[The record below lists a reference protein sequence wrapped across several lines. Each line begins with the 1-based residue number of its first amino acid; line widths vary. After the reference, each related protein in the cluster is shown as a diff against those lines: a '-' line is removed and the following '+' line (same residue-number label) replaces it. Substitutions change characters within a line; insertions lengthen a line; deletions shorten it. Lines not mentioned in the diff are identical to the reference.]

1 MARSVIWTAI
11 FALIAGILQ
20 STLLGR
26 LAIYGTVPDLALGI
40 LIYSAYLNGTMTGQL
55 AGFCSGILLDF
66 LSASPLGLNALL
78 RTMLGAAGG
87 LLRWALF
94 LDALF
99 LPMALIAGATLGK
112 ALALFALHF
121 LFPGAVPSYHLFEPV
136 LWTELL
142 LNITTAPLL
151 FFFLKY
157 FNPLLSIRREN

>member
-1 MARSVIWTAI
+1 MARSVVWTAI
-11 FALIAGILQ
+11 FALVAGILQ

-26 LAIYGTVPDLALGI
+26 LAVYGTVPDLALGI

-78 RTMLGAAGG
+78 RTLLGAACG
-87 LLRWALF
+87 LVRGAFF

-99 LPMALIAGATLGK
+99 LPMALAAGATFGK
-112 ALALFALHF
+112 ALILLALHF
-121 LFPGAVPSYHLFEPV
+121 LFSGAVPAYRLFEPV

-151 FFFLKY
+151 FFFLRH
-157 FNPLLSIRREN
+157 FNPLLSVRREN